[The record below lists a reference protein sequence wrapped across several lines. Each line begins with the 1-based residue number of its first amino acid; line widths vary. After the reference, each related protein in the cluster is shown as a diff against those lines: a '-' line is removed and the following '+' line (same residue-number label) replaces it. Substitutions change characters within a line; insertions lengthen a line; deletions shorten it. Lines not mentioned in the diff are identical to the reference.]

1 MFSPISGIN
10 MSVVPTGVV
19 EIVSSGSLLLAIPL
33 AMLAGVISFLSPC
46 VLPLVP
52 GYLSYAA
59 GIAGARANA
68 KRTSI
73 TKSRAFW
80 GTLLFVIGFSIVFV
94 SFGALFGAAGQFF
107 IEQQKIIQTLSGVII
122 IILGLG
128 FLGLIP
134 ALNREVRVHR
144 IPTGTL
150 AGALIMGITFGIGWT
165 PCIGPT
171 LAAVQGMALTEASAG
186 RGAILSAAFSLGL
199 GLPFISIGLMLER
212 GVKAVALLRSHSK
225 GIMHFGG
232 VLLIAIG
239 LLLVTGYWNELTIT
253 LRVWASNWDGWLL

>member
-165 PCIGPT
+165 PC
-171 LAAVQGMALTEASAG
+171 MALTEASAG

-199 GLPFISIGLMLER
+199 GLPFIFIGLMLER